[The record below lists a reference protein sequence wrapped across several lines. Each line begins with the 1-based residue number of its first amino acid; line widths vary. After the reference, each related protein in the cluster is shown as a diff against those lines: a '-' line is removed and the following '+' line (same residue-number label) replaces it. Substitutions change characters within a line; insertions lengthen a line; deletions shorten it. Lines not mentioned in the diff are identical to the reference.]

1 MRLVLTPEQS
11 RRQDALAADS
21 AITLLDRAGLAVALE
36 AVRLGGIGYGK
47 RAAVLAGPGN
57 NGGDGYAAARYLAGR
72 GAAVDV
78 YALAEPR
85 TEAAAWAKEGAVR
98 AGASVRAWSAGP
110 ENGCSLVI
118 DALFGGGFRAGG
130 RMPDLSGWAKAACP
144 SGAAKVLAVDV
155 PSGLDAAS
163 GQAVPGVLAAAAT
176 VTFGGLRV
184 GHLIGEGPDLC
195 GRVTEVGIGLPEAA
209 AEFRLCEQED
219 APIPV
224 RRRTAHKWSA
234 GSVLVAGGSA
244 GIDGAVTLAARAALR
259 AGAGAVMIAC
269 PPSVEESIRAPEIMT
284 RAVGKGR
291 AGLPAQPRPPGAF
304 GPEDAA
310 EVLDLAGRFDVLA
323 LGMGMGA
330 EPGAAAFMQAVLAG
344 REGPLLVD
352 ADGLNA
358 LAGRPESLRRAGGG
372 TVITPHAAEFTRL
385 SGRAATYQ
393 EAARLA
399 QELGV
404 TVLLKGAPSFVMG
417 PAAERWAV
425 ASGGPELATIG
436 TGDVLAGMIGA
447 FWAAGLNAPA
457 AARSAA
463 YWHGRAAADLRRTR
477 TVTAGRL
484 AEHIAAF
491 TAPDL
496 AVSRG
501 GTTPKGQA
509 AS

>member
-1 MRLVLTPEQS
+1 MRPVLTPEQS
-11 RRQDALAADS
+11 RRQDAMAADS
-21 AITLLDRAGLAVALE
+21 EITLLDRAGMAAALE
-36 AVRLGGIGYGK
+36 AVRLGAAGYGR

-72 GAAVDV
+72 GAMVDV
-78 YALAEPR
+78 YALAEPKTAASAWAR
-85 TEAAAWAKEGAVR
+85 EAALR
-98 AGASVRAWSAGP
+98 AGASVRAWSGKP
-110 ENGCSLVI
+110 EGGYDLVI

-130 RMPDLSGWAKAACP
+130 RMPDLSAWAAAAGP
-144 SGAAKVLAVDV
+144 AGAAKMLAVDV

-163 GQAVPGVLAAAAT
+163 GLAVPGVLAADAA

-195 GRVTEVGIGLPEAA
+195 GRVTVADIGLPETAP
-209 AEFRLCEQED
+209 EFWLCGEED

-224 RRRTAHKWSA
+224 RRRLSHKWSA

-244 GIDGAVTLAARAALR
+244 GIDGAVVLAARSALR

-269 PPSVEESIRAPEIMT
+269 PPSVEERVRAPEIMT

-291 AGLPAQPRPPGAF
+291 SGYSPSSGQSDVF

-310 EVLDLAGRFDVLA
+310 EVLELAERFDAVV

-330 EPGAAAFMQAVLAG
+330 GPGAGAFVREVLAG
-344 REGPLLVD
+344 RDGPLLVD

-358 LAGRPESLRRAGGG
+358 LAGRPESLRRPAGG

-385 SGRAATYQ
+385 AGRAPSYQ
-393 EAARLA
+393 EAGRLA
-399 QELGV
+399 HGLGI
-404 TVLLKGAPSFVMG
+404 TVLLKGAPTFVMG
-417 PAAERWAV
+417 PPAERWAV

-447 FWAAGLNAPA
+447 FWAAGLDAPA

-463 YWHGRAAADLRRTR
+463 YWHGRAAADLQRTR
-477 TVTAGRL
+477 TVTADRL

-491 TAPDL
+491 TN
-496 AVSRG
+496 S
-501 GTTPKGQA
+501 
-509 AS
+509 

>member
-21 AITLLDRAGLAVALE
+21 EITLVDRAGLAAALE

-85 TEAAAWAKEGAVR
+85 TEAAAWAKECAVR
-98 AGASVRAWSAGP
+98 AGASVRAWSAEP
-110 ENGCSLVI
+110 ESGCGLVI

-130 RMPDLSGWAKAACP
+130 RMPDLSGWAKAAGG
-144 SGAAKVLAVDV
+144 SGPAKVLAVDV

-163 GQAVPGVLAAAAT
+163 GRAVPGVLAAAAT

-195 GRVTEVGIGLPEAA
+195 GRVTEVDIGLPGTAP
-209 AEFRLCEQED
+209 EFRLCEQED

-244 GIDGAVTLAARAALR
+244 GIGGAVMLAARAALR

-269 PPSVEESIRAPEIMT
+269 PPSVEERIRAPEIMT
-284 RAVGKGR
+284 RAVGR
-291 AGLPAQPRPPGAF
+291 ARPERSEAF
-304 GPEDAA
+304 EPEDAA
-310 EVLDLAGRFDVLA
+310 EVLELAERFDVLA

-330 EPGAAAFMQAVLAG
+330 GPGSGAFMQAVLAG

-358 LAGRPESLRRAGGG
+358 LAGRPESLRRAAGG

-399 QELGV
+399 QDLDA
-404 TVLLKGAPSFVMG
+404 TVLLKGAPTFVMG
-417 PAAERWAV
+417 PPEERWAV
-425 ASGGPELATIG
+425 ASGGPELAAIG

-447 FWAAGLNAPA
+447 FWAAGLDAHT

-463 YWHGRAAADLRRTR
+463 YWHGRAAADLRRNGN
-477 TVTAGRL
+477 VTADRL
-484 AEHIAAF
+484 AEHTAVF
-491 TAPDL
+491 TAH
-496 AVSRG
+496 
-501 GTTPKGQA
+501 
-509 AS
+509 

>member
-1 MRLVLTPEQS
+1 MRPVLTPEQS
-11 RRQDALAADS
+11 RRQDAMAADS
-21 AITLLDRAGLAVALE
+21 EITLLDRAGMAVALE
-36 AVRLGGIGYGK
+36 AVRLGAAGYGR

-72 GAAVDV
+72 GAMVDV

-85 TEAAAWAKEGAVR
+85 TAAAVWAREAALR
-98 AGASVRAWSAGP
+98 AGASVRAWSEKP
-110 ENGCSLVI
+110 EGGCDLVI

-130 RMPDLSGWAKAACP
+130 RMPGLSAWAAAAGP
-144 SGAAKVLAVDV
+144 AGAAKVLAVDV

-163 GQAVPGVLAAAAT
+163 GLAVPGVLAADAA
-176 VTFGGLRV
+176 VAFGGLRV

-195 GRVTEVGIGLPEAA
+195 GRVTVADIGLPETAP
-209 AEFRLCEQED
+209 EFWLCGEED

-224 RRRTAHKWSA
+224 RRRISHKWSA

-269 PPSVEESIRAPEIMT
+269 PPSVEERVRAPEIMT
-284 RAVGKGR
+284 RAVGRGR
-291 AGLPAQPRPPGAF
+291 SGSSPSGQPDVF

-310 EVLDLAGRFDVLA
+310 EVLELAERFDAVV

-330 EPGAAAFMQAVLAG
+330 GPGAGAFVREVLAG
-344 REGPLLVD
+344 RDGPLLVD

-358 LAGRPESLRRAGGG
+358 LAGRPESLRRPAGG

-385 SGRAATYQ
+385 TGRAPSYR
-393 EAARLA
+393 EARRLA
-399 QELGV
+399 HGLGI
-404 TVLLKGAPSFVMG
+404 TVLLKGAPTFVMG
-417 PAAERWAV
+417 PPAERWAV

-447 FWAAGLNAPA
+447 FWAGGLDAPA

-463 YWHGRAAADLRRTR
+463 YWHGRAAADLQRTR

-484 AEHIAAF
+484 AEHIADF
-491 TAPDL
+491 TN
-496 AVSRG
+496 S
-501 GTTPKGQA
+501 
-509 AS
+509 